1 MKAKSK
7 QSLISTDLGT
17 PTLDDDP
24 SSHCP
29 GPTNVYKLIVISHV
43 KQLTLV
49 LLYQVQNKERLQ

>member
-29 GPTNVYKLIVISHV
+29 DPTNVYKLIVISHV
-43 KQLTLV
+43 KQ
-49 LLYQVQNKERLQ
+49 